1 MKAKRLMALLLCLLT
16 VIGIIPAGTALAA
29 GNTVTI
35 ESQTNSAFDYL
46 QYYAATERRLEKYLL
61 EHVEEKL
68 SEYIRQVE
76 ITASEPKIS
85 KPQQDKFKIKEKIRR
100 LNVVYMAGGKSD
112 DEYQEEM
119 AELNKLLRLAE
130 QEEPETTPKDL
141 SSLKEFL
148 DNGLNRELYDSLT
161 QAEKRLLWR
170 SLIDEIHFE
179 GINVKDIKF
188 KHAPALK
195 VAVNQ

>member
-1 MKAKRLMALLLCLLT
+1 
-16 VIGIIPAGTALAA
+16 
-29 GNTVTI
+29 
-35 ESQTNSAFDYL
+35 
-46 QYYAATERRLEKYLL
+46 
-61 EHVEEKL
+61 
-68 SEYIRQVE
+68 
-76 ITASEPKIS
+76 
-85 KPQQDKFKIKEKIRR
+85 
-100 LNVVYMAGGKSD
+100 
-112 DEYQEEM
+112 M